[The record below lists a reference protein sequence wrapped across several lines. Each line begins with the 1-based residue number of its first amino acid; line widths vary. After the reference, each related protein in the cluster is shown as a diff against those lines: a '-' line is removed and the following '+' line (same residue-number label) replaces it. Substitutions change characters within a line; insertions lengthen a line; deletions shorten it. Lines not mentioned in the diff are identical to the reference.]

1 MDVVKPYSSFGI
13 INNPL
18 FDSVNKAGSY
28 KKDYESVKRVH
39 PYNEVEKRMN
49 SAYDVGDTEKNTW
62 RQMNGT
68 IRQEFQYTPIF
79 THRYIDVLNEN
90 YEKKVPHFLNEF
102 ENRTTTVSGFEYKAK
117 DIPIRVVKT
126 QKQY

>member
-68 IRQEFQYTPIF
+68 IRQEFQYIPIF